1 MVSLP
6 SSNGDITSFFFNFP
20 SLRSVNLPSRMTTT
34 TQTLEAY
41 DFPLSFE
48 TLWDMDFS
56 DFVGLDT
63 SEVMDL
69 GVEEPCSK
77 FENEETQE
85 PPTEDSQETKKMLFD
100 LSGTGNPT
108 IDISG
113 STMEQTPG
121 PLIQACPE
129 SAEEIA
135 AKPIHDPMPVLE
147 AKKIEVWPNNCS
159 QKLALEN

>member
-1 MVSLP
+1 M
-6 SSNGDITSFFFNFP
+6 TS
-20 SLRSVNLPSRMTTT
+20 T
-34 TQTLEAY
+34 TQTLEAH

-48 TLWDMDFS
+48 TLWDIDFS
-56 DFVGLDT
+56 NCFDLDACLQGST

-69 GVEEPCSK
+69 GVEELCPR

-85 PPTEDSQETKKMLFD
+85 PPTEDSQETKKTSVD

-108 IDISG
+108 IDIGG
-113 STMEQTPG
+113 STMEQTLG

-135 AKPIHDPMPVLE
+135 AEPIHDPMPVLE

-159 QKLALEN
+159 QKLALQN

>member
-6 SSNGDITSFFFNFP
+6 PSNGDITSFFFNFP
-20 SLRSVNLPSRMTTT
+20 SLRSVNLPSRMTST
-34 TQTLEAY
+34 TQALEAY
-41 DFPLSFE
+41 DFPLSFD
-48 TLWDMDFS
+48 TLWDIDFS
-56 DFVGLDT
+56 NFVGLDT

-69 GVEEPCSK
+69 GVEELCPK

-85 PPTEDSQETKKMLFD
+85 PPTEDSQETKKTSVD

-108 IDISG
+108 INIGG
-113 STMEQTPG
+113 STMEQTLG
-121 PLIQACPE
+121 PFIQACPE
-129 SAEEIA
+129 SAEETA
-135 AKPIHDPMPVLE
+135 AEPIHDPMPVLE